1 MPMSWRFYIDQCNF
15 TAATSEAMSS
25 KRKLDATLNPRFKQ
39 LGTFFIMYLPLPD
52 GLGTG
57 IGRGLG
63 LGLGLGRGL
72 GLGLGL
78 GRGLGLGLGLGRGL
92 GLGLG
97 LGRGLGL
104 GLGLGH
110 GRPKEHRTPK

>member
-1 MPMSWRFYIDQCNF
+1 
-15 TAATSEAMSS
+15 MSS

-97 LGRGLGL
+97 LSRGLGL
-104 GLGLGH
+104 GLGLGR